1 MHLNEAGNML
11 CLGDIGCN
19 ISVLK
24 NVIDVENISSLVCS
38 LVHDKILK
46 INVNILC
53 KLYTVCWMEHKQ
65 SGPIV
70 IIL

>member
-1 MHLNEAGNML
+1 ME
-11 CLGDIGCN
+11 D
-19 ISVLK
+19 
-24 NVIDVENISSLVCS
+24 ISSLVCS
-38 LVHDKILK
+38 LVHGKVIK

-53 KLYTVCWMEHKQ
+53 KLYTMCWMEHKKQ